1 MVRIFYSIIL
11 SFRLRQCTG
20 ERIVITT
27 GFTYLA
33 VLIFIGGAIKLLEDT
48 KRFRIFKYV
57 PGVVALYFI
66 VMVLASFGLWS
77 ETVSVAATYDSVKG
91 NLLPAM
97 IFLML
102 LKGDLRQIAALGPR
116 MLTAFTAS
124 AVSIGIGFIVTYSLL
139 MHWLPEGSWKAFA
152 ALSGSWMG
160 GTGNMAAIQGALNV
174 PDSHMGYT
182 LLMDSIDY
190 AIWVILLL
198 ALVPHAPIFNRW
210 TKSSSRLLEEI
221 GRKIDVEENT
231 AETRINFTSLIFLTG
246 AGLLASAAGQS
257 FAGLMPLS
265 DFFSQTTWTVLMV
278 TIFGV
283 LAAMTPLGRMPGSNE
298 IANVMLYGIIGLIAS
313 KADFTELTQAPLF
326 VTAGLMILLVHGTGM
341 VLAAKLFRLDL
352 FSCGVASLANIGGV
366 ASAPI
371 LAAAYSQALIPVG
384 VLMAMLG
391 YIIGTGG
398 GLLVGK
404 ILALLT

>member
-1 MVRIFYSIIL
+1 M
-11 SFRLRQCTG
+11 
-20 ERIVITT
+20 ITN

-33 VLIFIGGAIKLLEDT
+33 VLIFIGGTIKLLEDT
-48 KRFRIFKYV
+48 KRFRIFDYV

-66 VMVLASFGLWS
+66 VMVLASLGLWS
-77 ETVSVAATYDSVKG
+77 VTESVSATYGSVKS

-116 MLTAFTAS
+116 MLTAFGAA
-124 AVSIGIGFIVTYSLL
+124 AVSIGIGFIITYGLL

-174 PDSHMGYT
+174 PDSSMGYT

-210 TKSSSRLLEEI
+210 TKSNSHLLEEI
-221 GRKIDVEENT
+221 GRKIDAEEKKS
-231 AETRINFTSLIFLTG
+231 TRPFNFTSLIFLIG
-246 AGLLASAAGQS
+246 AGLMASAVAQSLAGV
-257 FAGLMPLS
+257 MPVS
-265 DFFSQTTWTVLMV
+265 SFFSQTTWAVLIV

-283 LAAMTPLGRMPGSNE
+283 FAAMTPLGRLPGSNE
-298 IANVMLYGIIGLIAS
+298 VANVMLYAIIGLIAS
-313 KADFTELTQAPLF
+313 KADFAELTQAPLF
-326 VTAGLMILLVHGTGM
+326 VFAGLMILLIHGACM
-341 VLAAKLFRLDL
+341 MAAAKLFKLDL